1 METERKVSEAK
12 RRANKKYDAAHYETI
27 SIKLP
32 IGTKAQ
38 IRERGYTVNGLIN
51 QLVKDYLAGKSEN
64 K

>member
-1 METERKVSEAK
+1 MENKRKTPES
-12 RRANKKYDAAHYETI
+12 RLRANKKYDAAHYETI

-51 QLVKDYLAGKSEN
+51 QLVKDYLAGESEN
-64 K
+64 T